1 MNEEELWQSTF
12 GASAAD
18 DTAAEGETSVETVET
33 DADAH
38 TEEVEEVAAEE
49 VETSEEEKPEEAE
62 TTDEAVT
69 TETDQ
74 PTETDEEDFQDL
86 LDPIPTPEQLLEKHK
101 LHRPSQAIKDDLT
114 MLSTKWRETQDSL
127 NLIGGSEGVKVL
139 EPVAKLLGNAQP
151 TERDA
156 LQAFDAMLQTNRDAT
171 LLGILESTS
180 VMLEGSDPVFKILG
194 DELMQKTFGQG
205 VTTEHLRNLVALEQ
219 AGMVN
224 VAEDMKLLGENT
236 DASSLFAKQAADN
249 KALRKELDDL
259 KEILSD
265 PEKLAERTTSK
276 KDQAF
281 DADFETKVQEAVLPF
296 LERGKWGSE
305 SALAKHVLP
314 SIINGLKNEPE
325 YRSVKAFVA
334 KSGYSTEKMPFAVVS
349 SMNSLTNKAKV
360 RVEKAIREINA
371 DLKARPN
378 LNTTVK
384 EKVVETKPKSAP
396 LNGDKSYSSG
406 VRGATRIDDAEEE
419 LWRNSGMAQAA

>member
-18 DTAAEGETSVETVET
+18 DTAAEGDTSVETVET

-86 LDPIPTPEQLLEKHK
+86 LDPIPTKEQLLAQHT
-101 LHRPSQAIKDDLT
+101 RIPQPTKDALVHLAD
-114 MLSTKWRETQDSL
+114 KWRETQDSL

-384 EKVVETKPKSAP
+384 EKVIETKPKSAP
-396 LNGDKSYSSG
+396 LHGDKSYSSG